1 MARGNRGGNSN
12 SPRRTEGRD
21 QRGRAART
29 PSVRAAVPRR
39 QQQEAPAVAAR
50 QQQQHDVEADAARNE
65 DAPDRSDQAAQQLP
79 EELRQFARGL
89 KSAVVQENG
98 RVPWSNIQG
107 LEGAKNA
114 LIYAA
119 LLPIVR
125 PAFFFG
131 ARRRTK
137 GILLFGP
144 PGTGK
149 TLLARALANG
159 RPETTFFNVTS
170 ATLTAPLLG
179 ESEKIV
185 QTLFTLAKTLS
196 PSIVFYD
203 EIDAICS
210 QRGGHT
216 EHEASRRIKSEI
228 LMNMDGITTDH
239 NSMIVVA
246 ATNFPWD
253 LDQALLHRLD
263 RRIYVALPHA
273 AAREAML
280 RHNMRENFVKDII
293 WPDIARRL
301 SNYSG
306 AGIAA
311 LCAAAATAQFWE
323 AVTAGTNLTNPHV
336 LAAVADSVIGRP
348 ITMAH
353 FERAILR
360 LHSSV
365 AVDLNRYEAWMEQHG
380 SSD

>member
-159 RPETTFFNVTS
+159 RPETTFLNVTS

-185 QTLFTLAKTLS
+185 QTLFTLVGQNTF
-196 PSIVFYD
+196 PFNCVFD

-228 LMNMDGITTDH
+228 LMNMDGRGWHCSI
-239 NSMIVVA
+239 
-246 ATNFPWD
+246 
-253 LDQALLHRLD
+253 
-263 RRIYVALPHA
+263 
-273 AAREAML
+273 
-280 RHNMRENFVKDII
+280 MR
-293 WPDIARRL
+293 
-301 SNYSG
+301 
-306 AGIAA
+306 
-311 LCAAAATAQFWE
+311 AAATAQFWE